1 LEIGADLALRA
12 RGLTVVYSRTI
23 AVREVDLDLHGGE
36 VVALMGRNG
45 AGKSSLLWAMQ
56 GSGPRLM
63 GTVDTPGRIGM
74 VPQAPADLLYL
85 PTVAA
90 ECEQADADMAA
101 PAGTCRE
108 LLDRLDVGVPSDAH
122 PRDLSEGQ
130 RLALVLA
137 LQLTA
142 APEVLLLDEPTRGLD
157 PTAKERF
164 STIVTD
170 LAAAGHAIV
179 IATHDVELVAGCAD
193 RVVVLADGE
202 VVADGPTAD
211 IVCSSPAFAP
221 QIAKILQP
229 ARWLT
234 VHEVVE
240 ALA

>member
-1 LEIGADLALRA
+1 M
-12 RGLTVVYSRTI
+12 VYGRTI

-56 GSGPRLM
+56 GSGPPADRAPS
-63 GTVDTPGRIGM
+63 TPQVRIGM

-90 ECEQADADMAA
+90 ECGQADADMAA

-108 LLDRLDVGVPSDAH
+108 LLERLDVGVPSDAH

-157 PTAKERF
+157 YRRQG
-164 STIVTD
+164 
-170 LAAAGHAIV
+170 AA
-179 IATHDVELVAGCAD
+179 
-193 RVVVLADGE
+193 RRR
-202 VVADGPTAD
+202 
-211 IVCSSPAFAP
+211 S
-221 QIAKILQP
+221 
-229 ARWLT
+229 
-234 VHEVVE
+234 
-240 ALA
+240 